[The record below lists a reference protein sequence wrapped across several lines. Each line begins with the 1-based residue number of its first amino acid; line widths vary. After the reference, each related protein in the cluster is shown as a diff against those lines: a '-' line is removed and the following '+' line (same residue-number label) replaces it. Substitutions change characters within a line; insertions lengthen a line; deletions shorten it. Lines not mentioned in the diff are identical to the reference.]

1 MKRREVQYDAQAVS
15 ADTTYEE
22 EGQITYEPVY
32 ADQEPPMQ
40 QCGRGCGCVMTQ
52 EELKRII
59 QVERQKERA
68 LIEESLRMMRREKER
83 RRRIEMEKEE
93 ERRRARRQR
102 ELEEK
107 NRAWV
112 IESGWNVS

>member
-1 MKRREVQYDAQAVS
+1 MRRNGATQDA
-15 ADTTYEE
+15 DI
-22 EGQITYEPVY
+22 G
-32 ADQEPPMQ
+32 
-40 QCGRGCGCVMTQ
+40 CGRGCGCVMTQ

-93 ERRRARRQR
+93 ERRRTTVTEDRDEEARRSLGTLQSVIS
-102 ELEEK
+102 K
-107 NRAWV
+107 NRRLR
-112 IESGWNVS
+112 SS